1 LLKSILRLYFLQ
13 QDRKVVKMTK
23 YTPKY
28 SLGDRVVHYNYGV
41 GQIDGIE
48 RKPLNGIEV
57 ECFKVKT
64 KNGVYWF
71 PTDSLD
77 NPRIH
82 HVASHELIQRAIEIL
97 RSAPRDLESDPVQ
110 WKERIDDV
118 KTDGDFLA
126 ISSLVRDLAALKTK
140 KRLNLFQ
147 TQALKN
153 LKDRLIREWAA
164 SLDVDA
170 ISIRPRLRAYL
181 RESNTLYQ
189 NVT

>member
-1 LLKSILRLYFLQ
+1 MAKF
-13 QDRKVVKMTK
+13 
-23 YTPKY
+23 TPKY
-28 SLGDRVVHYNYGV
+28 SLGDRIIHHNYGV
-41 GQIDGIE
+41 GQIDSIE

-64 KNGVYWF
+64 KDGVYWF

-82 HVASHELIQRAIEIL
+82 LLASQELVQRAIEIL
-97 RSAPRDLESDPVQ
+97 RTAPEDLENDPIQ
-110 WKERIDDV
+110 WEERIDDV

-140 KRLNLFQ
+140 KQLNSIQ
-147 TQALKN
+147 AQALKN

-164 SLDVDA
+164 SLDVKVTT
-170 ISIRPRLRAYL
+170 IRPKLNAYL
-181 RESNTLYQ
+181 RESIA
-189 NVT
+189 